1 MTSQRG
7 QVTAVDPKAGTAIL
21 RMEDGSRHQLAANVL
36 GAHRLS
42 HAYALT
48 VHRCQGL
55 TTDTSHHLAEGGG
68 RELAYV
74 AASRARQHTTIHLVA
89 DDLDQ
94 AVEDLIRDWTT
105 DRRARWAIDSGTPT
119 THAQVAMNEQTTK
132 RLQASI
138 DLARQRQHGA
148 IAATVLGATSPPA
161 LQPSPPDPLVPD
173 RRVGM

>member
-36 GAHRLS
+36 GADRLS

-68 RELAYV
+68 RELAYLTESG
-74 AASRARQHTTIHLVA
+74 AAHAVVGHPGTNGTTRH
-89 DDLDQ
+89 
-94 AVEDLIRDWTT
+94 R
-105 DRRARWAIDSGTPT
+105 
-119 THAQVAMNEQTTK
+119 
-132 RLQASI
+132 
-138 DLARQRQHGA
+138 
-148 IAATVLGATSPPA
+148 
-161 LQPSPPDPLVPD
+161 
-173 RRVGM
+173 